1 MRPAAAIFAL
11 AAVAQW
17 LLPLIGI
24 WQHER
29 IIARGTAVRI
39 ECIAPD
45 PYDPLRGRYL
55 AVEPAGAGAAVPPG
69 TSEQADVPSDGTRG
83 NLREAP
89 APPGMPEQG
98 AVPVWATL
106 VAGADGLSRIESL
119 SLEPVSG
126 PTVIRLVA
134 ARRSLPF
141 DGPSAGETVFIQWP
155 FDRFYLNERLAPDAD
170 KMVAEQFRAGGRPVA
185 EIRLLDGRAVLTDV
199 LLDGVS
205 IREIVKRRAQ

>member
-1 MRPAAAIFAL
+1 MRPALAVFAV

-17 LLPLIGI
+17 LLPLSGI
-24 WQHER
+24 WQHDR
-29 IIARGTAVRI
+29 VISRGTTVRI
-39 ECIAPD
+39 ECVAPD

-55 AVEPAGAGAAVPPG
+55 AVRPAGSRMSKPEGM
-69 TSEQADVPSDGTRG
+69 ADRD
-83 NLREAP
+83 
-89 APPGMPEQG
+89 

-106 VAGADGLSRIESL
+106 VAGEDGLSRIESL

-134 ARRSLPF
+134 KWPHR
-141 DGPSAGETVFIQWP
+141 DGSQAPETVFVEWP

-170 KMVAEQFRAGGRPVA
+170 KLVAERFRDGKRTVA

-199 LLDGVS
+199 LIDGVS
-205 IREIVKRRAQ
+205 IRDVVKQQPK

>member
-1 MRPAAAIFAL
+1 MRPALAVFAV

-17 LLPLIGI
+17 LLPLSGI

-29 IIARGTAVRI
+29 VIARGTTVRI
-39 ECIAPD
+39 ECVAPD

-55 AVEPAGAGAAVPPG
+55 AVRPAGSRVPKP
-69 TSEQADVPSDGTRG
+69 E
-83 NLREAP
+83 
-89 APPGMPEQG
+89 GMTEG
-98 AVPVWATL
+98 MAERDAVPVWATL
-106 VAGADGLSRIESL
+106 VAGEDGLSRIESL

-134 ARRSLPF
+134 KWPHWDGSPRR
-141 DGPSAGETVFIQWP
+141 ETVFVEWP

-170 KMVAEQFRAGGRPVA
+170 KLVAERFRDGKRTVA
-185 EIRLLDGRAVLTDV
+185 EVRLLDGQAVLTDI

-205 IREIVKRRAQ
+205 VRELVKQGVK

>member
-1 MRPAAAIFAL
+1 MRPALAVFTVAAI
-11 AAVAQW
+11 AQW
-17 LLPLIGI
+17 LLPLAGI

-29 IIARGTAVRI
+29 VVARGTTVRI
-39 ECIAPD
+39 ECAAPD

-55 AVEPAGAGAAVPPG
+55 AVRPVEGRVPKPQG
-69 TSEQADVPSDGTRG
+69 MADR
-83 NLREAP
+83 A
-89 APPGMPEQG
+89 

-106 VAGADGLSRIESL
+106 VAGKDGLSRIESL

-134 ARRSLPF
+134 KWPHWNGS
-141 DGPSAGETVFIQWP
+141 PSPETVFVEWP

-170 KMVAEQFRAGGRPVA
+170 KLVAERFREGEKPVA

-199 LLDGVS
+199 LIDGVS
-205 IREIVKRRAQ
+205 IRDVVKQQAK